1 VGALCHRPSIYGGL
15 TGGPAR
21 GGIRHHEAPARTGP
35 DVAELQESTS
45 WFWLWCERCQHS
57 APIKFAPLIARWGA
71 DASSDKLRR
80 GARCTKCGHKGATL
94 QHPGWVDS
102 AGGFQPFSEADVR

>member
-1 VGALCHRPSIYGGL
+1 MKRPQ
-15 TGGPAR
+15 GPVPTL
-21 GGIRHHEAPARTGP
+21 GQ
-35 DVAELQESTS
+35 LQESVS

-71 DASSDKLRR
+71 DTSSDKLRR
-80 GARCTKCGHKGATL
+80 CARCTACGNKGATL

-102 AGGFQPFSEADVR
+102 AVGFQPFPG